1 VLIVDDNA
9 TNRYILD
16 RVMHAVSLRPV
27 LAASAE
33 AALAELAR
41 CASEGDPIRLLLCD
55 LHMPRVD
62 GFALLERIRTDAR
75 YDELAVLLLTSSGD
89 TGDLARCERLRVAAR
104 LVKPLHQPELLAGIA
119 RALGVSAPSRIAP
132 MRRRRAED
140 RARSELPPL
149 RILLVED
156 SEANRR
162 VALAMLDG
170 QGHRVSLASDGCEAL
185 DRIAAESFDAVLM
198 DVQMPTM
205 DGLAA
210 TAAIRAREAETG
222 GHLPIVAMTAHALH
236 GDREKCLA
244 AGMDDYVSKPIRR
257 RALLD
262 ALGRALGRSGFT
274 DGAPELAVLAVPGA
288 HAIDW
293 SSLVAE
299 FGGDRH
305 VVREVV
311 AAYASETRENLD
323 LLPERIRAGDA
334 AEVRRRVHTI
344 KGSMRMFGAEE
355 AAQRARALEDLAAKG
370 MLSGA
375 RELVDPLR
383 EAVEPVLREL
393 DRFAASGARTR

>member
-1 VLIVDDNA
+1 
-9 TNRYILD
+9 
-16 RVMHAVSLRPV
+16 VMHAASLRPV
-27 LAASAE
+27 LAGSAE
-33 AALAELAR
+33 AAFAELVR
-41 CASEGDPIRLLLCD
+41 CADGGDPIRLLLCD
-55 LHMPRVD
+55 LHMPGVD
-62 GFALLERIRTDAR
+62 GFGLVERIRADAR
-75 YDELAVLLLTSSGD
+75 FDELAILLLTSSGD
-89 TGDLARCERLRVAAR
+89 TGDLSGCERLRVAAR

-119 RALGVSAPSRIAP
+119 RALGASAPSAVAP
-132 MRRRRAED
+132 KRRRSDD
-140 RARSELPPL
+140 RRRTELPPL

-170 QGHRVSLASDGCEAL
+170 QGHRVSLAADGREAL
-185 DRIAAESFDAVLM
+185 ERIAAESFDAVLM

-293 SSLVAE
+293 SALVAE

-323 LLPERIRAGDA
+323 LLPERIGAGDT

-344 KGSMRMFGAEE
+344 KGSMRMFGAED

-370 MLSGA
+370 LLTGA

-393 DRFAASGARTR
+393 DRFAASGAPTR